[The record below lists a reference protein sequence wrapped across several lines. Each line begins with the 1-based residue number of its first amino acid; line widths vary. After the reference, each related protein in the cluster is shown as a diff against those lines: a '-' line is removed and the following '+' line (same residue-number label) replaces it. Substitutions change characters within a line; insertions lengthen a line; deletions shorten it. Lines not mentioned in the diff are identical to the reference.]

1 MRREPAVFCSTAFDD
16 AEFRSHGRTRVQLDG
31 RLLRIEA
38 WGPFNLELVKA
49 QGRLLH
55 SQVGPNLPPDG
66 RFVESISYHQSI
78 LMPEEAWQALY
89 ALVTLTVERGVCAQA
104 TVIQVDENVEGA
116 GLFAERLAGAWR
128 GSRPVQLVS
137 SREALEQAVAE
148 ALAALQD
155 SGSSI

>member
-38 WGPFNLELVKA
+38 WGPFNLELVMA

-66 RFVESISYHQSI
+66 RFVEAISYYQSI
-78 LMPEEAWQALY
+78 LMPEDAWQALY
-89 ALVTLTVERGVCAQA
+89 ALVSLTVERGVCAA
-104 TVIQVDENVEGA
+104 GTVIQVDESVEGA
-116 GLFAERLAGAWR
+116 GLFAERLADAWR
-128 GSRPVQLVS
+128 PSRPVRLVD
-137 SREALEQAVAE
+137 SREAMDRAVAE
-148 ALAALQD
+148 ALAGLEDA
-155 SGSSI
+155 GASI